1 MLTQDEHGQFPA
13 PAVATMEEVGSW
25 LDLHGEA
32 IYESEPVWPHVYN
45 LTGSSAASGVTQLRL
60 TQAHGAVFV
69 SVFLEPSTVPRAAD
83 GEGGGQEEG
92 AAAPCARLPLPL
104 PLPFVVEGGVDSS
117 WPSTELAGVELLG
130 HPALELNGTLDEH
143 GLAVSGLPTGCLPA
157 GIAHVAVL
165 KLRYD
170 A

>member
-1 MLTQDEHGQFPA
+1 MLHQRLQLLQHLLSQLPQLLQ
-13 PAVATMEEVGSW
+13 P
-25 LDLHGEA
+25 L
-32 IYESEPVWPHVYN
+32 PH
-45 LTGSSAASGVTQLRL
+45 AA
-60 TQAHGAVFV
+60 
-69 SVFLEPSTVPRAAD
+69 ERA
-83 GEGGGQEEG
+83 
-92 AAAPCARLPLPL
+92 LPLPL